1 MVPEPAARTIHTNH
15 LPAGNETW
23 WSSLA
28 SHLVPLFPASKP
40 SFLLYLNLSR
50 GDVFHHDSKFIR
62 IHGNQRLSELGL
74 SGDKDGLDFSSRS
87 DAAIDGELNWFI
99 KTESWIR
106 IGRRVRRRK
115 QAVYKGR
122 LGKSVYPLSCRHSLC
137 LDCQRRHAN
146 QATEQ
151 QRAQAELEQQITFH
165 RINIVAMT
173 RGVGGSAGRS
183 FQRRS

>member
-1 MVPEPAARTIHTNH
+1 MFLVAI
-15 LPAGNETW
+15 
-23 WSSLA
+23 SSSSSGSFTL
-28 SHLVPLFPASKP
+28 SKSP
-40 SFLLYLNLSR
+40 VYSIDLYL
-50 GDVFHHDSKFIR
+50 FIR

-122 LGKSVYPLSCRHSLC
+122 LGKS
-137 LDCQRRHAN
+137 
-146 QATEQ
+146 
-151 QRAQAELEQQITFH
+151 RAFMDGPTKLLFCE
-165 RINIVAMT
+165 
-173 RGVGGSAGRS
+173 GSIDPTNS
-183 FQRRS
+183 

>member
-1 MVPEPAARTIHTNH
+1 MRPGGAAQSAISFPSSPHLNH
-15 LPAGNETW
+15 P
-23 WSSLA
+23 
-28 SHLVPLFPASKP
+28 F
-40 SFLLYLNLSR
+40 FYLNLSR

-106 IGRRVRRRK
+106 IGRRIRRRK

-122 LGKSVYPLSCRHSLC
+122 LGKFTQSWWHRSLPYSLVDICYFLSFHGLNSELRAVLMLSVSL
-137 LDCQRRHAN
+137 RRKFAFREGCFDFACFKVH
-146 QATEQ
+146 
-151 QRAQAELEQQITFH
+151 
-165 RINIVAMT
+165 
-173 RGVGGSAGRS
+173 
-183 FQRRS
+183 

>member
-15 LPAGNETW
+15 FPAGNETW

-99 KTESWIR
+99 KTESWIP
-106 IGRRVRRRK
+106 
-115 QAVYKGR
+115 A
-122 LGKSVYPLSCRHSLC
+122 S
-137 LDCQRRHAN
+137 
-146 QATEQ
+146 E
-151 QRAQAELEQQITFH
+151 
-165 RINIVAMT
+165 
-173 RGVGGSAGRS
+173 GGSGEESRQCIKGDWERAGLELPVRAHRKERIPLNARLKVPCS
-183 FQRRS
+183 QVDGTDLIYLYFLNINEYIA